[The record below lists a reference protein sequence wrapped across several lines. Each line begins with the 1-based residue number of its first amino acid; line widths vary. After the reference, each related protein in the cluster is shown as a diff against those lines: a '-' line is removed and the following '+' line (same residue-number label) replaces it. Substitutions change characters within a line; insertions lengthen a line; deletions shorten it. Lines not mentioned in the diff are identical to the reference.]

1 MFSPSTIGCLTNWL
15 VPQTGSQQKRRL
27 GKCFYFMPYHVK
39 IDKCKKNKAHKLRS
53 KFIRF
58 KFIRHLSESRV
69 CCLSRIHTPL
79 RDIHGTSVLKAVI
92 SWSAQSDLPEVRNKR
107 CLFLTWFEPRRS
119 SYAVFL
125 CGFSMLKTSVDAERR
140 FEPLMKLKVCIYMR
154 LWNAKMCDSPSVF
167 PLLPTGII
175 GRQKGCKYAFHLA
188 PARMNGQRVCSYLGV
203 T

>member
-15 VPQTGSQQKRRL
+15 VPQTGSQQKWRL

-92 SWSAQSDLPEVRNKR
+92 SWSAQSDLPEVLKEKMFVSHLVWTKKKFICCFFMWVFYAQNQRRCWEKVWALDEVESLHLYEVMECKDVWQSICFPTPSNRNH
-107 CLFLTWFEPRRS
+107 W
-119 SYAVFL
+119 
-125 CGFSMLKTSVDAERR
+125 
-140 FEPLMKLKVCIYMR
+140 
-154 LWNAKMCDSPSVF
+154 
-167 PLLPTGII
+167 
-175 GRQKGCKYAFHLA
+175 
-188 PARMNGQRVCSYLGV
+188 
-203 T
+203 